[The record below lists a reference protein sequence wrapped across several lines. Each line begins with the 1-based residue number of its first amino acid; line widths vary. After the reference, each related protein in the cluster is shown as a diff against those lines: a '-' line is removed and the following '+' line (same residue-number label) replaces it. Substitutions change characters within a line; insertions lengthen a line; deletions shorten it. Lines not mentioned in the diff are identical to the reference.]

1 MNLNKS
7 FIGGNLTADPE
18 IKTAKNGMSVCPFTI
33 AVNRFS
39 KGGKV
44 TEFVNC
50 KAFDKQADLLI
61 RYFHKGNTILVIGR
75 LETSSW
81 KTDAGETRYKTE
93 VVAEDVQFFGTKS
106 EMEAEAAA
114 ASGGAPV
121 VTANPGKPNGGNAQG
136 NMFSAPMDAVEAEL
150 PF

>member
-1 MNLNKS
+1 MNVNRV
-7 FIGGNLTADPE
+7 FIGGNITADPE
-18 IKTAKNGMSVCPFTI
+18 IKTTQSGIGVCQFTV
-33 AVNRFS
+33 AVNRYS

-61 RYFHKGNTILVIGR
+61 RHFHKGNTIYVEGR

-93 VVAEDVQFFGTKS
+93 VIVNDVQFFGTKT